1 MTEREKAKETTKS
14 RVRKSALALFS
25 VNGYYQ
31 TSISE
36 ITTNARISKGLFY
49 HYYSSKESLFEEIIF
64 ESIESLLNYLPQNN
78 EEDFNDDKLDY
89 FINKVILPSLDEDKT
104 HWELLI
110 LLLSKQT
117 SYKTAFDYL
126 TKSSTLIEYER
137 MLCRFFKEKGC
148 KNPDI
153 EVKLFTSSLM
163 GICIQYISNPSA
175 IPIKKIMNQ
184 FTSNIITKRAKR

>member
-1 MTEREKAKETTKS
+1 MTERGKAKETTKS
-14 RVRKSALALFS
+14 RVRKSGLALFS

-31 TSISE
+31 TSIAE
-36 ITTNARISKGLFY
+36 ITTNAHISKGLFY
-49 HYYSSKESLFEEIIF
+49 HYYSSKESLFEEIIL

-110 LLLSKQT
+110 LLLSQQT
-117 SYKTAFDYL
+117 FYKTAFNYL
-126 TKSSTLIEYER
+126 TKSNTFTKYER

-148 KNPDI
+148 ENPDI

-163 GICIQYISNPSA
+163 GICIQYIINPTDL
-175 IPIKKIMNQ
+175 PIKEIMKQ
-184 FTSNIITKRAKR
+184 FTSRIITK